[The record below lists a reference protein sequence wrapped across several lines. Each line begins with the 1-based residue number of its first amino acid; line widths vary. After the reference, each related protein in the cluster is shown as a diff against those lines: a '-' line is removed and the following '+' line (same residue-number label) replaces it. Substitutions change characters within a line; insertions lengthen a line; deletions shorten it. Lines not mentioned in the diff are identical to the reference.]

1 MVKKHLLNQT
11 LKLKDERGFTL
22 TELLA
27 VLVILG
33 ILAGLVSVAV
43 SKIPQSSKNV
53 RLSADKV
60 TISTAVDSFFNLSSP
75 RQYPII
81 KLHATDSDLLP
92 KTKNNPSKDFGV
104 RLLNFDANLNK
115 NSSQSFVPDF
125 LKQIPPSSNSVSWR
139 IDIQRGILFFA
150 SEGSPL
156 IPPSNSRFNISNLTT
171 NKSEKFSS
179 YEFDL
184 KTNQNEASLTEIKI
198 TIPKGYILDTK
209 KIDSNTSIG
218 KLDGNISE
226 NNPWKPGTLI
236 QFTGE
241 LKTTSIENK
250 WILKID
256 YPDFMNTQIDENLFT
271 KKDKIHSVIL
281 IPPSEK
287 SSGEI
292 QIILDRVGEE
302 TNYNLSDEKW
312 TLKIFGENK
321 NINFIQNPKNP
332 NLYRW
337 IVKGKTTI
345 DPEEIIN
352 IIPGQQSLI
361 IKSID

>member
-11 LKLKDERGFTL
+11 LKLKDEKGFTL

-33 ILAGLVSVAV
+33 VLAGLVSIAV

-53 RLSADKV
+53 RLSADKI

-81 KLHATDSDLLP
+81 KLDATNSDLLP
-92 KTKNNPSKDFGV
+92 KTKNNKSKDFGV

-139 IDIQRGILFFA
+139 IDIQKGILFFA

-156 IPPSNSRFNISNLTT
+156 IPPSNSRFNISILTT
-171 NKSEKFSS
+171 NKSEKISS

-184 KTNQNEASLTEIKI
+184 KTNQNEAALTEIKI

-209 KIDSNTSIG
+209 KIDTNTLIG
-218 KLDGNISE
+218 KLDGIILE
-226 NNPWKPGTLI
+226 NNPWKPGTSI

-241 LKTTSIENK
+241 LKTTSVENK

-256 YPDFMNTQIDENLFT
+256 YPDLMNTKINENLFT
-271 KKDKIHSVIL
+271 QKDKIHNVIL
-281 IPPSEK
+281 IPPSDK
-287 SSGEI
+287 SPGEI
-292 QIILDRVGEE
+292 KLILDRVGEQ

-312 TLKIFGENK
+312 TLKIFGENDK
-321 NINFIQNPKNP
+321 INIIQNPKTP

-337 IVKGKTTI
+337 VVKGKTTI

-352 IIPGQQSLI
+352 IIPGQQSII
-361 IKSID
+361 IK

>member
-1 MVKKHLLNQT
+1 MLKKHLLNQT
-11 LKLKDERGFTL
+11 IKLKDEKGFTL

-33 ILAGLVSVAV
+33 ILASLVSIAV

-81 KLHATDSDLLP
+81 KLNATNSDLLP

-104 RLLNFDANLNK
+104 RLLNFDAKLNK

-125 LKQIPPSSNSVSWR
+125 LKQIPLSSNSVSWR
-139 IDIQRGILFFA
+139 IDTKRGILFFA
-150 SEGSPL
+150 SEGSTL
-156 IPPSNSRFNISNLTT
+156 VPPSNSRFNISSLTT
-171 NKSEKFSS
+171 HKLEKTSS
-179 YEFDL
+179 YKFDL
-184 KTNQNEASLTEIKI
+184 KTNQNEAALTEIKI
-198 TIPKGYILDTK
+198 TIPQGYVLDTK
-209 KIDSNTSIG
+209 DIDSNTLIG
-218 KLDGNISE
+218 ELNGNISE
-226 NNPWKPGTLI
+226 NNPWKPGTSI

-241 LKTTSIENK
+241 LKTTSIVNK

-256 YPDFMNTQIDENLFT
+256 YPDFMNTKIGENLFPQR
-271 KKDKIHSVIL
+271 DKIHNLIL

-287 SSGEI
+287 SPGEI
-292 QIILDRVGEE
+292 NMILDRVGEE

-312 TLKIFGENK
+312 LLTIHGENK
-321 NINFIQNPKNP
+321 KINIIKNPKNP

-352 IIPGQQSLI
+352 TIPGQQSLI